1 MRSILN
7 LVLDHQSKT
16 TIFPLASLFAILGVY
31 LIYWISNRNK
41 YIKYVPG
48 LILISIGIYNL
59 VEGLPKIT
67 DETGLNMILRFGIFF
82 VSGFV
87 ALCYALILGIINKS
101 RVNSPNRNNP
111 FKSIFKR
118 KNHEK

>member
-7 LVLDHQSKT
+7 LVMDHQSKT

-48 LILISIGIYNL
+48 FILVFIGVYNL

-101 RVNSPNRNNP
+101 RVNSPNKSNP
-111 FKSIFKR
+111 FKSILKR
-118 KNHEK
+118 KKP

>member
-1 MRSILN
+1 M
-7 LVLDHQSKT
+7 DHQSKT

-41 YIKYVPG
+41 FIKYVPG
-48 LILISIGIYNL
+48 FVLIFIGIYNL
-59 VEGLPKIT
+59 VEGFPKIT
-67 DETGLNMILRFGIFF
+67 DETGLDMILKFGIFF

-101 RVNSPNRNNP
+101 RINSPKKNNLLT
-111 FKSIFKR
+111 SIFKR
-118 KNHEK
+118 NSHEK